1 LTQSHDSAR
10 LAGLG
15 TEAVRP
21 DLRDLDERPTTDLVR
36 LALDEHH
43 AVDAALEQGASAL
56 AEAVD
61 AVSSRM
67 RRGGRLIYLGA
78 GTPGRLGALDAAECP
93 PTYGT
98 DPGLVVAVVAGGAV
112 GVVRSTE
119 SSEDEGEAAVAAL
132 EELKISEV
140 DSVVGITA
148 SGRTPY
154 VVEGL
159 RAARALGALTVSIA
173 NNEGAESSAVAE
185 IAIETPTGPELVAG
199 STRLKAGT
207 AQKVVLNTLSTLVM
221 VRLGKTFG
229 NLMVDV
235 APGNEKLRDRGRR
248 IVEAATGASSEDA
261 STALEAGEG
270 SVKVAVVML
279 LADVSAEDAGRRLA
293 DGRSV
298 REALAAS

>member
-1 LTQSHDSAR
+1 
-10 LAGLG
+10 
-15 TEAVRP
+15 
-21 DLRDLDERPTTDLVR
+21 
-36 LALDEHH
+36 
-43 AVDAALEQGASAL
+43 
-56 AEAVD
+56 
-61 AVSSRM
+61 M

-98 DPGLVVAVVAGGAV
+98 DPDLVVAVVAGGAV
-112 GVVRSTE
+112 GAVRSTE
-119 SSEDEGEAAVAAL
+119 HSEDEGDAAVAAL
-132 EELKISEV
+132 EELKLSEV
-140 DSVVGITA
+140 DSVIGITA

-173 NNEGAESSAVAE
+173 NNEDAESSAVAE

-207 AQKVVLNTLSTLVM
+207 AQKIVLNALSTLVM

-248 IVEAATGASSEDA
+248 IVEAATGASSESA
-261 STALEAGEG
+261 STALEAADG

-279 LADVSAEDAGRRLA
+279 LADVSAQDAVRRLA
-293 DGRSV
+293 EGRSV

>member
-1 LTQSHDSAR
+1 MTQAHDSVR

-21 DLRDLDERPTTDLVR
+21 DLRDLDERSTSDLVR
-36 LALDEHH
+36 LAIDEHH
-43 AVDAALEQGASAL
+43 AVDAALDHAAPAI

-98 DPGLVVAVVAGGAV
+98 DPDLVVAVVAGGAV

-119 SSEDEGEAAVAAL
+119 HSEDEGDAAVAAL
-132 EELKISEV
+132 EELKLSEV

-159 RAARALGALTVSIA
+159 RAARTLGALTVSIA
-173 NNEGAESSAVAE
+173 NNEEAESSAEAE

-207 AQKVVLNTLSTLVM
+207 AQKIVLNALSTLVM

-248 IVEAATGASSEDA
+248 IVEAATGASSDTA
-261 STALEAGEG
+261 STALEAAGG

-279 LADVSAEDAGRRLA
+279 LADVSAQDAGRRLA
-293 DGRSV
+293 EGRSV